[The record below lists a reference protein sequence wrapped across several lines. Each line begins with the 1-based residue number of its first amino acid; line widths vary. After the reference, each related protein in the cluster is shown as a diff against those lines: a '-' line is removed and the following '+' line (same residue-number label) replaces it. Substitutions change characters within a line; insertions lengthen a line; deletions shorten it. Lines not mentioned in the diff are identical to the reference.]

1 MLITENFLT
10 DPYRVRNLALKSDFD
25 ITSAT
30 WPGCRC
36 NIPEPIKKELISR
49 TELVLDE
56 KVTLSSAYFQ
66 WMDKSW
72 GEGICHPDLRTVE
85 GIDLK
90 YTSITFLNLEAPF
103 HSGVEVYDE
112 RYYKDAY
119 AGKIMGEFTVSTTVP
134 FYTSNR
140 NFISRK
146 IFQRKVRKYNSYFKD
161 PFVIPNKFNRN
172 VIFTSPLIHRA
183 QNFFGSTVL
192 DSRLILVG
200 LFI

>member
-1 MLITENFLT
+1 M
-10 DPYRVRNLALKSDFD
+10 
-25 ITSAT
+25 
-30 WPGCRC
+30 
-36 NIPEPIKKELISR
+36 
-49 TELVLDE
+49 
-56 KVTLSSAYFQ
+56 
-66 WMDKSW
+66 
-72 GEGICHPDLRTVE
+72 E

-119 AGKIMGEFTVSTTVP
+119 AGKIMDEFTVSTKVP

-200 LFI
+200 FFI